1 MYRNKCLHRKKKLKK
16 SMIKFRGKKQKFFI
30 KDKKKQKRMEMTNM
44 SKNADIMLSL
54 KMRKMRRGI
63 NRITSSVNKLKKKMV
78 YCAMRLKNSG

>member
-1 MYRNKCLHRKKKLKK
+1 
-16 SMIKFRGKKQKFFI
+16 
-30 KDKKKQKRMEMTNM
+30 MTNM

-63 NRITSSVNKLKKKMV
+63 NKITSSVNKLKKKMV